1 MDDQKIVILT
11 RDINGKR
18 NSYKFKNRRVLYEFI
33 NSCKRPDS
41 TDEILLVLQ
50 DGVCIY
56 SQLMS
61 SYSVLWEDI
70 CGFYA

>member
-1 MDDQKIVILT
+1 MDDQKIVILA
-11 RDINGKR
+11 RDINGER
-18 NSYKFKNRRVLYEFI
+18 NAYKFENRRALYEWV
-33 NSCKRPDS
+33 NSDKRPDN

-61 SYSVLWEDI
+61 PYPILWEDI